1 MMKNVALKI
10 IGVPVLMAVML
21 FGLMLLLDIIQGYN
35 VKISINHILNP
46 FSIMRPAEGFI
57 FALLCVLLI
66 VYYWKVLSQAKK
78 AEENTDEK

>member
-1 MMKNVALKI
+1 MKSVALKM
-10 IGVPVLMAVML
+10 IGVPVLVAAML
-21 FGLMLLLDIIQGYN
+21 FGLMLLLDIIQGYSM
-35 VKISINHILNP
+35 KHSINHILNP

-57 FALLCVLLI
+57 FALLSVLLI